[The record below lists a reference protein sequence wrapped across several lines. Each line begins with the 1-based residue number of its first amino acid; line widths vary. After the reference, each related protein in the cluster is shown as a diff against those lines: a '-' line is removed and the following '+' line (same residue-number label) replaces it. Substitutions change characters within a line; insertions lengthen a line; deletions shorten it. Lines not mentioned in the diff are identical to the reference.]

1 MMRCKQPFAN
11 MRQKQKKFTS
21 PRPPLL
27 IKGESIEKV
36 ETFKYLGTLISED
49 LKWGK
54 NIYSIT

>member
-1 MMRCKQPFAN
+1 
-11 MRQKQKKFTS
+11 MRQKQKKFTF